1 MTPVLVLFRVVGYG
15 LLLLTLFDVIS
26 ALVPLQLSN
35 PGWQFQTAGGFVERS
50 AVPLLG
56 FILVFYEEREARKE
70 RELLVLKL
78 LSWVAL
84 LAGVFYF
91 ALVIVFFITP
101 PTLSKNNED
110 QVKAQLAPRIAQAQ
124 QIQSQLQKAQPSQIE
139 ALMKSGSVAAGTDP
153 QAFKSELMQEA
164 ATAEKNFTAQASVTN
179 ESQRLALF
187 KNAVKWGLGALVTG
201 VLFIRIWAGT
211 AWARLYTPGD

>member
-15 LLLLTLFDVIS
+15 LLLLTLFDVVS
-26 ALVPLQLSN
+26 AFIPPQLSN

-50 AVPLLG
+50 AVPLIGLL
-56 FILVFYEEREARKE
+56 LVFYEEREARKK

-91 ALVIVFFITP
+91 ALVIVLFITP
-101 PTLSKNNED
+101 PTLNKNSED

-124 QIQSQLQKAQPSQIE
+124 QIQAQLAKAQPSQIE
-139 ALMKSGSVAAGTDP
+139 ALMKSGNVPVGTDP
-153 QAFKSELMQEA
+153 QVFKSKLAQDA
-164 ATAEKNFTAQASVTN
+164 ATAEKNFTTQASVTN
-179 ESQRLALF
+179 GAQRLALY
-187 KNAVKWGLGALVTG
+187 KNAVKWGLGSLVTG
-201 VLFIRIWAGT
+201 VLFIWIWAGT
-211 AWARLYTPGD
+211 AWARL

>member
-26 ALVPLQLSN
+26 ALVPLQMSN

-50 AVPLLG
+50 AVPLIGLL
-56 FILVFYEEREARKE
+56 LVFYEEREARKK

-91 ALVIVFFITP
+91 ALVIVLFITP
-101 PTLSKNNED
+101 PTLNKNSED

-124 QIQSQLQKAQPSQIE
+124 QIQSQLEKAQPFQIE
-139 ALMKSGSVAAGTDP
+139 ALMKSANVPTGTTP
-153 QAFKSELMQEA
+153 QAFKSKLAQDA
-164 ATAEKNFTAQASVTN
+164 ATAENNFTIQAAVTN
-179 ESQRLALF
+179 ISQRLALY

-211 AWARLYTPGD
+211 AWARL

>member
-15 LLLLTLFDVIS
+15 LLILTLFDVIS

-56 FILVFYEEREARKE
+56 FILVFYEEREFRKK

-91 ALVIVFFITP
+91 ALVIVLFITP
-101 PTLSKNNED
+101 PTLNKSSED

-124 QIQSQLQKAQPSQIE
+124 QIQAQLAKAQPSQIE
-139 ALMKSGSVAAGTDP
+139 ALMKSGNVPVGTDP
-153 QAFKSELMQEA
+153 QVFKSKLAQDA
-164 ATAEKNFTAQASVTN
+164 ATAEKNFTTQASVTN
-179 ESQRLALF
+179 GAQRLALY
-187 KNAVKWGLGALVTG
+187 KNAVKWGLGSLVTG

-211 AWARLYTPGD
+211 AWARL

>member
-15 LLLLTLFDVIS
+15 LLILTLFDVIS

-56 FILVFYEEREARKE
+56 FILVFYEEREVRKK
-70 RELLVLKL
+70 RELLALKL

-91 ALVIVFFITP
+91 ALVIVLFITP
-101 PTLSKNNED
+101 PTLNKNSED

-124 QIQSQLQKAQPSQIE
+124 QIQSQLEKAQPSQIE
-139 ALMKSGSVAAGTDP
+139 ALMKSANVPTGTTP
-153 QAFKSELMQEA
+153 QAFKSKLAQDA
-164 ATAEKNFTAQASVTN
+164 ATAENNFTIQAAVTN
-179 ESQRLALF
+179 SSQRLALY

-211 AWARLYTPGD
+211 AWARV

>member
-26 ALVPLQLSN
+26 ALVPLQMSN

-50 AVPLLG
+50 AVPLIGLL
-56 FILVFYEEREARKE
+56 LVFYEEREARKK

-91 ALVIVFFITP
+91 ALVIVLFITP
-101 PTLSKNNED
+101 PTLNKNSED

-124 QIQSQLQKAQPSQIE
+124 QIQAQLEKAQPSQIE
-139 ALMKSGSVAAGTDP
+139 ALMKSGNVPAGTTP
-153 QAFKSELMQEA
+153 QAFKSKLAQDA
-164 ATAEKNFTAQASVTN
+164 ATAEKNFTAQASITN
-179 ESQRLALF
+179 GAQRLALY

-211 AWARLYTPGD
+211 AWARL

>member
-50 AVPLLG
+50 AVPLIGLL
-56 FILVFYEEREARKE
+56 LVFYEEREARKK

-91 ALVIVFFITP
+91 ALVIVLFITP
-101 PTLSKNNED
+101 PTLNKNSED

-124 QIQSQLQKAQPSQIE
+124 QIQSQLEKAQPFQIE
-139 ALMKSGSVAAGTDP
+139 ALMKSANVPTGTTP
-153 QAFKSELMQEA
+153 QAFKSKLAQDA
-164 ATAEKNFTAQASVTN
+164 ATAENNFTIQAAVTN
-179 ESQRLALF
+179 SSQRLALY

-211 AWARLYTPGD
+211 AWARL